1 VAQQQRD
8 GDQPW
13 VLADG
18 HAGDGTNESIEFVSD
33 VEFVEEG
40 VDEPTRP
47 REIVCVLRHLLK
59 DSEAVTLS
67 PVSSLDAL
75 GRPGAWLWFRDSLA
89 GGSVAHGRHLRQ
101 SAWLWERRRPPCATV
116 CREGRVMDVAWRQ
129 RPLLR
134 GWVPGLGPNG
144 G

>member
-1 VAQQQRD
+1 MAQQQRD

-18 HAGDGTNESIEFVSD
+18 HTGDGADESIEFVSD

-47 REIVCVLRHLLK
+47 REIACAIRHFLK
-59 DSEAVTLS
+59 DSEAVPLS

-75 GRPGAWLWFRDSLA
+75 RRPGAWLWFRDS
-89 GGSVAHGRHLRQ
+89 
-101 SAWLWERRRPPCATV
+101 
-116 CREGRVMDVAWRQ
+116 
-129 RPLLR
+129 
-134 GWVPGLGPNG
+134 
-144 G
+144 

>member
-1 VAQQQRD
+1 MPCARQVVERPAVTQQQRD

-18 HAGDGTNESIEFVSD
+18 HAGDRTDESIEFVSD

-47 REIVCVLRHLLK
+47 REIVCVPRHLLK
-59 DSEAVTLS
+59 DGEAVTLS

-75 GRPGAWLWFRDSLA
+75 RRPGAWLWFRDSLA
-89 GGSVAHGRHLRQ
+89 GGSVAHGRHLR
-101 SAWLWERRRPPCATV
+101 
-116 CREGRVMDVAWRQ
+116 
-129 RPLLR
+129 
-134 GWVPGLGPNG
+134 
-144 G
+144 